1 MYLRAFR
8 TYKSVVMYSYISEHS
23 ELTSQW
29 LCTHVS
35 QSSQNLQVSSYV
47 LMYLRAV
54 RTYKSVVMYFGYLR
68 AFRNYKSV
76 IMYSC
81 THAHRLAQAHECCCC
96 CCCSRSRSRSHSRSH
111 SRARSHYRSCS
122 CCFVDST
129 CHQPVMAASSLQE
142 LSAMRYLTTCEL
154 DKMRHLVTDVRF
166 IKRRMASSTCLVTR
180 CRPDVDLF
188 MLTHSLH
195 S

>member
-8 TYKSVVMYSYISEHS
+8 TYKSV
-23 ELTSQW
+23 
-29 LCTHVS
+29 
-35 QSSQNLQVSSYV
+35 
-47 LMYLRAV
+47 
-54 RTYKSVVMYFGYLR
+54 
-68 AFRNYKSV
+68 

-81 THAHRLAQAHECCCC
+81 THVHRLAQGHECCCC
-96 CCCSRSRSRSHSRSH
+96 CCCCCCSRYRSRSRSRSHSRS
-111 SRARSHYRSCS
+111 CF

-142 LSAMRYLTTCEL
+142 LAAMRYLKTCEL
-154 DKMRHLVTDVRF
+154 DKTRHPVADVRI